1 MPVTLA
7 QAALNAAS
15 DIDRT
20 VIEETRKSSWLFD
33 NLTFADVVNP
43 DQGGG
48 ATLTY
53 GYQRLVTEATAD
65 FRAINAEYTPQE
77 ATKQEYTVQ
86 LKPFGGSYQIDRV
99 LSAIAFGRE
108 VAFQTRQKIAATRAL
123 FNDTFIN
130 GDTAVDADA
139 FDGLDKALTGTST
152 EYDPLDNGESTGY
165 LDLTTVASQA
175 DAIAVMAHIDAM
187 LAELNGEA
195 MALLGNRKLITRIVT
210 IARWAHL
217 STDPVEFFGRRIQTY
232 GGVPLV
238 DLGDKPGSS
247 DPVVPIETRDPDAG
261 GAGGNITGLTDLYA
275 VRLGL
280 DGVHAISLAGQPPVR
295 NWAPDF
301 STSGAVKTGEV
312 EAVMAI
318 ALKATRSAAVL
329 RNLKVS

>member
-33 NLTFADVVNP
+33 NLTFTDVVNP

-53 GYQRLVTEATAD
+53 GYQRLVTEATAA

-77 ATKQEYTVQ
+77 ATKQEFTVQ

-130 GDTAVDADA
+130 GDTAVNANA

-152 EYDPLDNGESTGY
+152 EYKPLNNGVATGY
-165 LDLTTVASQA
+165 LDLTTVNTQA
-175 DAIAVMAHIDAM
+175 GAIAVMAHIDAM

-195 MALLGNRKLITRIVT
+195 DALLGNRKLITRLVT
-210 IARWAHL
+210 LARWAHL
-217 STDPVEFFGRRIQTY
+217 STDPIEFFGRRIATY
-232 GGVPLV
+232 SGVPLV
-238 DLGDKPGSS
+238 DLGDKAGSGN
-247 DPVVPIETRDPDAG
+247 PVVDIETRDADEG

-275 VRLGL
+275 VRLGV
-280 DGVHAISLAGQPPVR
+280 DGLHAVSLTGQPPVR

-301 STSGAVKTGEV
+301 STAGAVKTGEV

-318 ALKATRSAAVL
+318 ALKQTRAAAVL
-329 RNLKVS
+329 RNLKVQ